1 MVRLDILAPR
11 RSGEALLRAVHRAG
25 VLHVVPFETPPEAG
39 PALFGVEPASVPT
52 AKAQRLLE
60 RLGELRAVL
69 GSAPPR
75 PGDVAALWEVDLG
88 ELERRVAALDPVRA
102 EAARL
107 AGERLRTAAERDRLA
122 RHRELIAGLERVAG
136 RVPVLPGFGAT
147 GIVVGA
153 RHRAVFPLLRDELE
167 TLTGGRCE
175 LVTGDLDGDRVAGLL
190 IYPLRDA
197 PAVQSLVGGRN
208 LEEIALPEE
217 LTGAALSDLGPRLA
231 AREDQLAA
239 EVRTV
244 EDALAGLAAREAPG
258 VAALAVVAADRLA
271 ELEVLAGA
279 GVSDHLVCL
288 GGWAPAAGVPALAE
302 RLAREVGED
311 VVVVERPPE
320 QRPPHGAPV
329 ALQNR
334 GFLRAFEPL
343 TTFVAV
349 PRYGTLDPTPL
360 LALVFPAFVG
370 LMIGDAG
377 YGLVLV
383 ALLALARWRFGGR
396 PLMQAIWPIGLAA
409 GIATIAFGILFGEW
423 FGDLGHRALGTEPI
437 WISREEGLLPLL
449 ALAIAIGVAQVGLG
463 LILGAVN
470 AARLRERRETVG
482 RLAIAVVFGT
492 ALVGLAAIAGLV
504 PPGIGTAALVALGGA
519 AVLAV
524 LSLGIVGPI
533 EAMGLLGR
541 VLSYAR
547 LTAIGLASVTLAV
560 VANRLGSLAD
570 NLVVGVLIA
579 GLLHALNLGIGV
591 FDASIQGLRLQYV
604 EFFGTFVEAGGTPYA
619 PFRSALD
626 RPAGASF
633 ATTAGGS

>member
-11 RSGEALLRAVHRAG
+11 QLGEALLRAVHRAG
-25 VLHVVPFETPPEAG
+25 VVHVVPFEAPPEAG
-39 PALFGVEPASVPT
+39 PALFGVKPASVHI
-52 AKAQRLLE
+52 ARAERLLE
-60 RLGELRAVL
+60 RLGDLRVAL
-69 GSAPPR
+69 GPAPPR
-75 PGDVAALWEVDLG
+75 PSDVARLWEADLA
-88 ELERRVAALDPVRA
+88 ELERRVAALDPVRS
-102 EAARL
+102 ETVRL
-107 AGERLRTAAERDRLA
+107 AGERLRAVAERERLA
-122 RHRELIAGLERVAG
+122 RYGELIAGLERVAG
-136 RVPVLPGFGAT
+136 RVPILPGFGAT

-167 TLTGGRCE
+167 SLTGGRCE

-208 LEEIALPEE
+208 LEEIALPDEFS
-217 LTGAALSDLGPRLA
+217 GAALGDVGPRLA
-231 AREDQLAA
+231 AREERLAA
-239 EVRTV
+239 ETRMLD
-244 EDALAGLAAREAPG
+244 EALADIAARESPG
-258 VAALAVVAADRLA
+258 VAALAAVAADRLA

-288 GGWAPAAGVPALAE
+288 SGWAPAEVVTPLAE
-302 RLAREVGED
+302 QLRREVGEAI
-311 VVVVERPPE
+311 VVLERPPE
-320 QRPPHGAPV
+320 AHPPPGAPV
-329 ALQNR
+329 ALRNH
-334 GFLRAFEPL
+334 GFMRAFEPL

-377 YGLVLV
+377 YGLVFV
-383 ALLALARWRFGGR
+383 ALLALARWRLGDR
-396 PLMQAIWPIGLAA
+396 PLMRAIWPIGLAA

-423 FGDLGHRALGTEPI
+423 FGDLGRRALGSEPI
-437 WISREEGLLPLL
+437 WISREEGILPLL
-449 ALAIAIGVAQVGLG
+449 ALAVAIGVAQVGLG
-463 LILGAVN
+463 LVLGAVN
-470 AARLRERRETVG
+470 AARLRERREALG
-482 RLAIAVVFGT
+482 RIALAVIFGT

-504 PPGIGTAALVALGGA
+504 PPAIGTAALVGLGGA
-519 AVLAV
+519 VVLAV

-560 VANRLGSLAD
+560 VANRLGSLPD
-570 NLVVGVLIA
+570 NLVAGVLIA

-626 RPAGASF
+626 RLAGASPT
-633 ATTAGGS
+633 ATAGGS